1 MAYKKIKNTSEY
13 LRCLEE
19 IATLIDTNA
28 PTEEGM
34 HRLNVLQEA
43 VKDFELSAV
52 QEYNVSEVLVKEIFK
67 NSWKFN

>member
-1 MAYKKIKNTSEY
+1 MAYKRIRNTSEY

-34 HRLNVLQEA
+34 HRLNILQEA
-43 VKDFELSAV
+43 VKDFELAAV
-52 QEYNVSEVLVKEIFK
+52 QEYSVTDILVQDLFK
-67 NSWKFN
+67 AEWKFN